1 MNSLP
6 NPSLI
11 AFVAVIVVVVLLSKI
26 SNILNAKSKEYLIYM
41 KMLFFLIWIKD
52 TCMYKLL
59 KKNRILLS
67 KTLLLQHITL
77 WASHI
82 AKCSTKT
89 CFLHCLNILNLKKI
103 SLLDGKKIHQIKQL
117 TTNRLYFNKRE
128 GRSTN
133 TKQF

>member
-6 NPSLI
+6 NSSLI

-26 SNILNAKSKEYLIYM
+26 SNILNPKSKEYLIYM
-41 KMLFFLIWIKD
+41 KMCFFKIWIKD

-59 KKNRILLS
+59 KKNRILWS

-89 CFLHCLNILNLKKI
+89 CFLHCLNILNKI
-103 SLLDGKKIHQIKQL
+103 SLLDGKKINQIKQI

-128 GRSTN
+128 WRSTN

>member
-6 NPSLI
+6 NSSLI

-26 SNILNAKSKEYLIYM
+26 SNMLNPKSKEYLIYM
-41 KMLFFLIWIKD
+41 RMFFLIWIKD

-59 KKNRILLS
+59 KKYRILWS
-67 KTLLLQHITL
+67 KTLLLQPITL